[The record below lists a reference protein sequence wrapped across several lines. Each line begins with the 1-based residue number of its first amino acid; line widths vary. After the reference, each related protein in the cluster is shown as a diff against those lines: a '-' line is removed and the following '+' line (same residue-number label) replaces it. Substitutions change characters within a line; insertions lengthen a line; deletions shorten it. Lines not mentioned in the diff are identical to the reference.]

1 MAGTGTKRRAKT
13 GKAAFARAVKRLAG
27 IYRAEGAS
35 EKACAALS
43 AVHAAAVRAAMDTLG
58 ECDLRATRQG
68 IVLTAADGSSWTLLY
83 PYGLEEYAAEGM
95 PLPEG
100 ARPGVLDCFYFQVCE
115 AAANLR
121 ALARA
126 LSRFPLVRAWGLMPD
141 KNEFAYAD
149 ARALLQEVVRRIR
162 DEGGAARYLRKG
174 MAAGEG
180 PVPLRMVAE
189 VKGLWQDW
197 IEGRVA
203 L

>member
-1 MAGTGTKRRAKT
+1 MAGRRAKT

-43 AVHAAAVRAAMDTLG
+43 AVHAAAVRAAVDTLG
-58 ECDLRATRQG
+58 ECGLRVTRHG
-68 IVLTAADGSSWTLLY
+68 VVLIARDGSSWILLY
-83 PYGLEEYAAEGM
+83 PYGLEEYVTEGM

-100 ARPGVLDCFYFQVCE
+100 ARPGILDCFYFQVCE
-115 AAANLR
+115 AAATLR

-126 LSRFPLVRAWGLMPD
+126 VSCFPLVRAWGLVP
-141 KNEFAYAD
+141 EEGGFVYVD
-149 ARALLQEVVRRIR
+149 ARALLREMIR
-162 DEGGAARYLRKG
+162 YIRNKGGAAAYLRKG

-180 PVPLRMVAE
+180 PVPLRMAAE
-189 VKGLWQDW
+189 VKGLWRDW